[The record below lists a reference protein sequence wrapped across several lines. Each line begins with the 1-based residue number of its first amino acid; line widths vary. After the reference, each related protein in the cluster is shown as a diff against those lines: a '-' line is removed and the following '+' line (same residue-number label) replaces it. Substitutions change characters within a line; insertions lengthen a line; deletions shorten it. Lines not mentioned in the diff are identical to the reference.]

1 MDEIMM
7 KAVSDL
13 AEQYQ
18 KIVDLAKKYPND
30 SELGKQVRIAV
41 REYVNSDIN
50 KNKKPEDDGR
60 QS

>member
-1 MDEIMM
+1 MDLIMM

-18 KIVDLAKKYPND
+18 KIVDLTKKCPND

-41 REYVNSDIN
+41 REYANSDIN
-50 KNKKPEDDGR
+50 KNKNSEDDGR